1 MLWATHVPGIDP
13 TRGRNLQQMSVL
25 PADQGGEWSARVA
38 HGVKIGQLF
47 LIYFLFLQRIF
58 INKIGGEMEGRECKN
73 MKVRTCA
80 VSLSRMHTRACHVY
94 MCNTATL
101 PI

>member
-1 MLWATHVPGIDP
+1 MKYW
-13 TRGRNLQQMSVL
+13 
-25 PADQGGEWSARVA
+25 
-38 HGVKIGQLF
+38 
-47 LIYFLFLQRIF
+47 
-58 INKIGGEMEGRECKN
+58 GEMEGRECKN

>member
-1 MLWATHVPGIDP
+1 MLHALGHARSRHRSHPRP
-13 TRGRNLQQMSVL
+13 Q
-25 PADQGGEWSARVA
+25 PAADERVARRSGGEWSARVA

-47 LIYFLFLQRIF
+47 LIFFILTAYFYYW
-58 INKIGGEMEGRECKN
+58 GEMEGRECKN

-94 MCNTATL
+94 M
-101 PI
+101 

>member
-13 TRGRNLQQMSVL
+13 TRSRNLQQMSVL

-47 LIYFLFLQRIF
+47 LIIFYSYSVFLLIHEVLGG
-58 INKIGGEMEGRECKN
+58 NGGEG
-73 MKVRTCA
+73 V
-80 VSLSRMHTRACHVY
+80 
-94 MCNTATL
+94 
-101 PI
+101 